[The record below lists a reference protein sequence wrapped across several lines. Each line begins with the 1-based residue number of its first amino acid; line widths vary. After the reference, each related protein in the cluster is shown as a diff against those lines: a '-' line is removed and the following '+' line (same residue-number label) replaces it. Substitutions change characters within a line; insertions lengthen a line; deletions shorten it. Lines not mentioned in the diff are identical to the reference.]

1 MTKKINETFLWGG
14 AVAANQLEGAWDAD
28 GKGVSTV
35 DVMSAGAHG
44 VKRQI
49 TDGTLPGVNYPTHE
63 AIDFYH
69 RYKEDLALFKEMG
82 FKAFRTSI
90 AWTRIFPKGD
100 EEEPNEAGLKFY
112 DELFD
117 EMLRLGIEPVVTLA
131 HFEMPFHLA
140 KEYGGFRNRKVV
152 DFFVKY
158 AEVVM
163 RRYSKKV
170 KYWMTFNE
178 INNQSNYW
186 EDLFTWTNSGLTI
199 LPGENREKVVLQAV
213 HHELVASALA
223 VKIGHFINPDMK
235 IGCMLAMVPVYPFSC
250 RPEDMV
256 LADEYMNSRWYYGD
270 VHARGAYGSY
280 VESYWDKKDLRPVML
295 ENDLQILKEGKVDY
309 IGFSYYMSGV
319 AKVASKEDPSEGW
332 VSNPYVSVSEWGWPN
347 DPVGL
352 RWTLN
357 ALYERYQIPLFIVEN
372 GFGAIDT
379 VKPDGSIDDDYRIA
393 YLRNHIAEMKK
404 AVEIDGVDLM
414 GYLPWG
420 PIDIVSF
427 GTGEMKKRY
436 GFIYVDKD
444 NEGKGT
450 LNRSR
455 KKSFFWYQK
464 VIQSHGEILE

>member
-1 MTKKINETFLWGG
+1 MSKKIDKNFLWGG
-14 AVAANQLEGAWDAD
+14 AVAANQLEGAWNVD
-28 GKGVSTV
+28 GKGISTV
-35 DVMSAGAHG
+35 DVMTAGAHG
-44 VKRQI
+44 VRREI
-49 TDGTLPGVNYPTHE
+49 TDGILEGKNYPTHT

-69 RYKEDLALFKEMG
+69 RYKEDIALFAEMG

-90 AWTRIFPKGD
+90 AWSRIFPLGD
-100 EEEPNEAGLKFY
+100 EEKPNEAGLKFY
-112 DELFD
+112 DDLFD
-117 EMLRLGIEPVVTLA
+117 EMIKYGIEPVVSLA

-140 KEYGGFRNRKVV
+140 KHYGGFRNRKLI
-152 DFFVKY
+152 DFFTKY
-158 AEVVM
+158 ATVVM
-163 RRYSKKV
+163 QRYSKKV
-170 KYWMTFNE
+170 KYWVTFNE
-178 INNQSNYW
+178 INNQANYW
-186 EDLFTWTNSGLTI
+186 EDLFTWTCSGLTFKE
-199 LPGENREKVVLQAV
+199 GENREKIMIQAV

-223 VKIGHFINPDMK
+223 VKIGHQINPDMK

-250 RPEDMV
+250 NPNDMIY
-256 LADEYMNSRWYYGD
+256 ANEHMNNRWYYGD
-270 VHARGAYGSY
+270 VHARGAYGAY
-280 VESYWDKKDLRPVML
+280 TEAYWAQRDIKPVMKAEDAL
-295 ENDLQILKEGKVDY
+295 ILKEGKVDF

-319 AKVASKEDPSEGW
+319 AKTATSQDPSAGW
-332 VSNPYVSVSEWGWPN
+332 VKNPFIGVSDWGWPN

-372 GFGAIDT
+372 GFGAHDT
-379 VKPDGSIDDDYRIA
+379 VKEDGSIDDDYRID
-393 YLRNHIAEMKK
+393 YLRNHIREMKK
-404 AVEIDGVDLM
+404 AVEIDGVDLI

-455 KKSFFWYQK
+455 KKSFFWYKK
-464 VIQSHGEILE
+464 VIATLGEDLD